1 MRSQSPQIFK
11 NGQDSSLYTKLI
23 NYFSAKMAS
32 GSPKRRKGG
41 KNGQNDV
48 EAHYKLIPASELTNA
63 NIPSLDL
70 EKDNP
75 GLKGDY
81 SNILLLMFLY
91 VLQGIPL
98 GLGGSIPMLLQS
110 RKVSYKDQAVFSFI
124 YWPFSI
130 KLLWAPLVDALYI
143 QWFGRRKTWLVP
155 TQYLIGLFML
165 FLSSHVDELLG
176 TEADAEEGRI
186 NIVTLTFVFFCLN
199 FLAATQDIAVDGWAL
214 TMLSRRNVGWA
225 STCNSV
231 GQTAGYFLGN
241 VLFLA
246 LESADFCNRYLRS
259 EPQDEGIVTL
269 SSFFYFWGIIFFIT
283 TTLVWMLKREHPDPD
298 VDPEHGIVETY
309 KQLYKVIRLPAV
321 ISYAVIL
328 LTSKIAF
335 AAADSL
341 SGLKL
346 IEAGMPK
353 ETLALFAVPMVPIQ
367 ILLPL
372 IISKYTSG
380 PRPMEIFLK
389 AIPFRII
396 VGLFYAFIVYLSHHV
411 QETKGHFPTYFYIL
425 ILASYAL
432 HQVFVYSMF
441 VSQMAFNAK
450 ISDPTIGGTYMTLL
464 NTVANLGGNW
474 PITVALWFVDFI
486 TWKSCEGADGTC
498 YTGEAIHACKES
510 GGTCITTLDGYYIES
525 VICVFIGLLWYQW
538 RKRRVRQLDAL
549 DAKEWKC
556 T

>member
-1 MRSQSPQIFK
+1 MRSHFPQVFK
-11 NGQDSSLYTKLI
+11 SGQDSSLYTKLI

-32 GSPKRRKGG
+32 RSPKRRKGG

-48 EAHYKLIPASELTNA
+48 EAHYKLIPASDLTNT

-214 TMLSRRNVGWA
+214 TMLSRYEIRSLWLNVWQQYRIYPAIRQGFWP
-225 STCNSV
+225 ST
-231 GQTAGYFLGN
+231 
-241 VLFLA
+241 
-246 LESADFCNRYLRS
+246 
-259 EPQDEGIVTL
+259 
-269 SSFFYFWGIIFFIT
+269 
-283 TTLVWMLKREHPDPD
+283 M
-298 VDPEHGIVETY
+298 
-309 KQLYKVIRLPAV
+309 
-321 ISYAVIL
+321 
-328 LTSKIAF
+328 TSNK
-335 AAADSL
+335 
-341 SGLKL
+341 
-346 IEAGMPK
+346 
-353 ETLALFAVPMVPIQ
+353 
-367 ILLPL
+367 
-372 IISKYTSG
+372 
-380 PRPMEIFLK
+380 
-389 AIPFRII
+389 
-396 VGLFYAFIVYLSHHV
+396 
-411 QETKGHFPTYFYIL
+411 
-425 ILASYAL
+425 
-432 HQVFVYSMF
+432 
-441 VSQMAFNAK
+441 
-450 ISDPTIGGTYMTLL
+450 
-464 NTVANLGGNW
+464 
-474 PITVALWFVDFI
+474 
-486 TWKSCEGADGTC
+486 
-498 YTGEAIHACKES
+498 
-510 GGTCITTLDGYYIES
+510 
-525 VICVFIGLLWYQW
+525 
-538 RKRRVRQLDAL
+538 
-549 DAKEWKC
+549 
-556 T
+556 